1 MRYFGRGVNSFEN
14 GEFRPRKFLAKKS
27 SQICC
32 FGKYCLYLSS
42 NREMKIEYFKFYQP
56 SKTGNARMNWR

>member
-1 MRYFGRGVNSFEN
+1 MQYFEAEKGLLRRGKFW
-14 GEFRPRKFLAKKS
+14 PRKFLAKKS
-27 SQICC
+27 FQICC

>member
-1 MRYFGRGVNSFEN
+1 MQYFEAEKGLLRKGKFW
-14 GEFRPRKFLAKKS
+14 PRKFLAKKPP
-27 SQICC
+27 QICC

-56 SKTGNARMNWR
+56 SKIGNTRMDWR